1 MPRHDPGAG
10 AAASWAARVRANS
23 AQVERYR
30 EVEDED
36 FYGPISSLFVADPR
50 RTDDPALERLLA
62 IARPDDAWLDIGAG
76 AGRFAL
82 PLALRVRHVTALDPS
97 EGMLASL
104 RTQMVEHGIA
114 NIDLVHGRWP
124 LEDAPGSGARAAG
137 EPATGLAA
145 DVALIAHLGYDVEAI
160 GPFLDAMEA
169 AARRRCVAVL
179 SERVPAWLA
188 EPFWPLVHGEDRIP
202 LPALPEFLELLSARG
217 RSYELWTEPRLS
229 RAFRSRDDVVRW
241 LRKQLWLEPG
251 GAKDRR
257 LQVLLDEWLVEVDGG
272 FRLRHQRDL
281 AVGVVA
287 WSPG

>member
-1 MPRHDPGAG
+1 MPRHDPGAE

-36 FYGPISSLFVADPR
+36 FYGPISSLFIADPH
-50 RTDDPALERLLA
+50 RTDDPALERLLV
-62 IARPDDAWLDIGAG
+62 IARPGETWLDIGAG

-82 PLALRVRHVTALDPS
+82 PLALRVRRVIAVDPS

-104 RTQMVEHGIA
+104 RDQIVEHGIA
-114 NIDLVHGRWP
+114 NIELVHGRWP
-124 LEDAPGSGARAAG
+124 LDDPAAG
-137 EPATGLAA
+137 DSLAA

-160 GPFLDAMEA
+160 GPFLEAMEA

-257 LQVLLDEWLVEVDGG
+257 LQVLLDEWVVEVDGG